1 MSYELFISLRYL
13 KAKRKQ
19 TFISLI
25 SVISVG
31 GVALGVAA
39 LIAVLAVMTGVEN
52 DVREKILGIMPH
64 VLIQK
69 TESRDISSLELEGIL
84 AQLDDFPEILTRSP
98 YVAGQIMISAGGNVS
113 GITVY
118 GITPDP
124 DLAPPTLEEA
134 NMPDGSLELLHN
146 KYDNLGTPTGPQ
158 RDGIILGGQVARL
171 LGVFP
176 GDDVT
181 LISPTG
187 HMLPT
192 GLAPKLKKFRVVS
205 TFNSGFYPYD
215 GGQAYISLTAAQKF
229 FSMRD
234 SLSGLEVR
242 VRDVFRS
249 KTLAKTLAAALG
261 SEYHIEDWS
270 DMNKSLFSAIGLEK
284 LAMFL
289 IAALITLVA
298 AFNIVSTL
306 VMMVMEKQ
314 ADIATL
320 KSMGATSSS
329 IMKIFMLEGIVI
341 GIIGTCIG
349 TVLGLVGCWAADTF
363 HLIRL
368 DSGSYFLQYLPFTAT
383 RIDVGIVI
391 IASLFICFISTL
403 YPARQASKL
412 DPVVVFRYE

>member
-19 TFISLI
+19 AFISLI

-52 DVREKILGIMPH
+52 DVRDKILGIMPH

-69 TESRDISSLELEGIL
+69 TELRNISSLEGQSLFEK
-84 AQLDDFPEILTRSP
+84 LDTIAEVQAMSP
-98 YVAGQIMISAGGNVS
+98 YISGQILISAGGNAS

-118 GITPDP
+118 GIEPEP
-124 DLAPPTLEEA
+124 ESAPPTLKN
-134 NMPDGSLELLHN
+134 NMQSGSVELLRG
-146 KYDNLGTPTGPQ
+146 KYDNLDSATGPQ
-158 RDGIILGGQVARL
+158 RDGIVLGAEIARS

-181 LISPTG
+181 LISLTG
-187 HMLPT
+187 YMLPT
-192 GLAPKLKKFRVVS
+192 GLAPKLKKFRVISV
-205 TFNSGFYPYD
+205 FNSGFYPYD
-215 GGQAYISLTAAQKF
+215 AGQAYISLTAAQKF

-234 SLSGLEVR
+234 SLSGIEVR
-242 VRDVFRS
+242 LHDVYRS
-249 KTLAKTLAAALG
+249 KTVAKSVIETLGA
-261 SEYHIEDWS
+261 EYTIQDWS
-270 DMNKSLFSAIGLEK
+270 EMNKSLFSAIGLEK

-289 IAALITLVA
+289 VAALITLVA

-306 VMMVMEKQ
+306 VMMVIEKQ

-320 KSMGATSSS
+320 KSIGATSAS

-341 GIIGTCIG
+341 GTIGTCIG
-349 TVLGLVGCWAADTF
+349 TAMGIVACWAADTF
-363 HLIRL
+363 QWIRL
-368 DSGSYFLQYLPFTAT
+368 DSGSYFLKYLPFTVT
-383 RIDVGIVI
+383 QGDVALVML
-391 IASLFICFISTL
+391 ASLLICFLSTL

>member
-1 MSYELFISLRYL
+1 MPYELFISLRYL

-19 TFISLI
+19 AFISLI
-25 SVISVG
+25 SIISIG

-64 VLIQK
+64 ILIQK
-69 TESRDISSLELEGIL
+69 TESRDMPTSEVQSL
-84 AQLDDFPEILTRSP
+84 LTHIDKIPDIVAVSP
-98 YVAGQIMISAGGNVS
+98 YVAGQILVSAGRNVS

-118 GITPDP
+118 GIEPEY
-124 DLAPPTLEEA
+124 DLAPPTLKY
-134 NMPDGSLELLHN
+134 NMPDGTVELLSA
-146 KYDNLGTPTGPQ
+146 KYDNLETPTGPK
-158 RDGIILGGQVARL
+158 RDGIILGGELARL

-205 TFNSGFYPYD
+205 IFNSGFYPYD

-229 FSMRD
+229 FSMREK
-234 SLSGLEVR
+234 LSGIEVR
-242 VRDVFRS
+242 LQDVYSS
-249 KTLAKTLAAALG
+249 KTLTKTIHAQLG
-261 SEYHIEDWS
+261 TEYQIRDWS
-270 DMNKSLFSAIGLEK
+270 EMNKSLFSAINLEK

-306 VMMVMEKQ
+306 VMMVMEKH

-320 KSMGATSSS
+320 KSIGATSAS
-329 IMKIFMLEGIVI
+329 IMKIFMLEGSVI

-349 TVLGLVGCWAADTF
+349 TIAGILLCWAADTF
-363 HLIRL
+363 HWIHLEG
-368 DSGSYFLQYLPFTAT
+368 GSYFLQYLPFTVT
-383 RIDVGIVI
+383 KGDVAIVI
-391 IASLFICFISTL
+391 AASLLICFLSTI

-412 DPVVVFRYE
+412 DPVAVFRYE

>member
-1 MSYELFISLRYL
+1 
-13 KAKRKQ
+13 
-19 TFISLI
+19 
-25 SVISVG
+25 
-31 GVALGVAA
+31 
-39 LIAVLAVMTGVEN
+39 
-52 DVREKILGIMPH
+52 MPH
-64 VLIQK
+64 ILIQK
-69 TESRDISSLELEGIL
+69 TESRNITSLEIEGIL
-84 AQLDDFPEILTRSP
+84 SQLNDLPEIFTMSP
-98 YVAGQIMISAGGNVS
+98 YVAGQVMISAGGNVS

-118 GITPDP
+118 GVTPDP
-124 DLAPPTLEEA
+124 GLAPPTLGET
-134 NMPDGSLELLHN
+134 NMPDGSIKLLHN
-146 KYDNLGTPTGPQ
+146 KYDNLDTPTGPQ
-158 RDGIILGGQVARL
+158 RNGIILGGQLARL

-229 FSMRD
+229 FSMHD

-242 VRDVFRS
+242 VQDVFRS
-249 KTLAKTLAAALG
+249 KTLAKTLGATLR
-261 SEYHIEDWS
+261 SDYQVQDWS

-320 KSMGATSSS
+320 KSIGATSSS

-363 HLIRL
+363 QWIRL

-391 IASLFICFISTL
+391 IASLFICFVSTL